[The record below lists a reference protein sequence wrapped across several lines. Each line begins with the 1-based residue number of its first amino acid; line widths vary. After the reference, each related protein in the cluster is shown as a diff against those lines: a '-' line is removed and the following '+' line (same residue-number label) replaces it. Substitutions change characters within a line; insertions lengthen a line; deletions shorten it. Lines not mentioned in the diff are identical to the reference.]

1 MSTITNAVPGHSAA
15 RTAVVT
21 LGLALLL
28 DAGLLTAGLLTAGAA
43 SAVAFPTAERPS
55 IAVGASSEPGDDPMP
70 GMDMPAKDMPAQE
83 TPAQDEPAH
92 DMPGMDMP
100 AEDMPVEVDEHA
112 TEASRPRGL
121 VLGTFAGVNAAV
133 LLAALVLRHR
143 TKNGHDRKRALRA
156 AAPTTA

>member
-1 MSTITNAVPGHSAA
+1 MRTITNDVLGSSAA

-28 DAGLLTAGLLTAGAA
+28 TAGAA
-43 SAVAFPTAERPS
+43 PAVAFPTAQWAS
-55 IAVGASSEPGDDPMP
+55 IAVGASSEPGDDPM
-70 GMDMPAKDMPAQE
+70 
-83 TPAQDEPAH
+83 PAQDEPAH

-100 AEDMPVEVDEHA
+100 AEDMPAEVDEHA
-112 TEASRPRGL
+112 GGTSRPRGL

-133 LLAALVLRHR
+133 LLAAMMLRHR
-143 TKNGHDRKRALRA
+143 TKDGHDRKRALRA